1 MVDPKPII
9 DLGALGARAAV
20 LAPARP
26 FPTTF
31 LGFLSWLGVTP
42 TPGQRVLC
50 AVAYDGVEPR
60 DLSPEDKVIAL
71 KIFGPVDTIPKGARG
86 TLAVVAGARSGKS
99 YVLIGLHMVWAAL
112 TVDLKTL
119 APGQKAVAL
128 VVAVNIKLRN
138 EVIAYAYGACLSK
151 PELKAALF
159 VSKGKKEEHAADS
172 FGIRRPDGRIV
183 MLEAGI
189 AGRGGY
195 GARGRSLV
203 SAYLDEGAFFRAEGQ
218 ACDTDIYTAASPR
231 VLPGGITVVA
241 STPWH
246 EAGLLYEMWAK
257 NHGKPTTCL
266 VAHAPTSV
274 MQDNDFTRDLIQRE
288 RLRDPENASREFDA
302 EFVKSGTSIFF
313 DPALIEASIDKTIN
327 WEAA

>member
-1 MVDPKPII
+1 MTAKPI

-20 LAPARP
+20 LAPARA

-31 LGFLSWLGVTP
+31 LGFLAWLGVTP

-50 AVAYDGVEPR
+50 AVAYDRVEPK
-60 DLSPEDKVIAL
+60 DLPDEDKEIARR
-71 KIFGPVDTIPKGARG
+71 IFGAIDTVPQGARG
-86 TLAVVAGARSGKS
+86 TLTIVAGARSGKS
-99 YVLIGLHMVWAAL
+99 YLIGLHMVWAAL
-112 TVDLKTL
+112 SVSLSSL

-128 VVAVNIKLRN
+128 CLAVNIKLRN

-159 VSKGKKEEHAADS
+159 VSKGKKEENAADS
-172 FGIRRPDGRIV
+172 FGLRRPDGRIV

-203 SAYLDEGAFFRAEGQ
+203 SAYLDEAAFFRAEGQ
-218 ACDTDIYTAASPR
+218 QACDVDVYTAASPR
-231 VLPGGITVVA
+231 VLPGGLTVVA
-241 STPWH
+241 STPFH
-246 EAGLLYEMWAK
+246 EAGLLYDMWNK
-257 NHGKPTTCL
+257 NNGKPTTCL

-274 MQDNDFTRDLIQRE
+274 MQDNEFTRNLISRE

-313 DPALIEASIDKTIN
+313 DPALIAAAVDTTIDCEAR
-327 WEAA
+327 

>member
-1 MVDPKPII
+1 MATDPKPI

-31 LGFLSWLGVTP
+31 LTFLSWLGVTP

-50 AVAYDGVEPR
+50 AVAYDRVEPK
-60 DLSPEDKVIAL
+60 DLPEEDREIARR
-71 KIFGPVDTIPKGARG
+71 IFGPVDIVPKAARG
-86 TLAVVAGARSGKS
+86 TVAVVAGARSGKS
-99 YVLIGLHMVWAAL
+99 YLLIGLHMVWSAL
-112 TVDLKTL
+112 TVDLSSL
-119 APGQKAVAL
+119 APGQKAVSL

-151 PELKAALF
+151 PELRAALF

-172 FGIRRPDGRIV
+172 FGIRRTDGRIV
-183 MLEAGI
+183 MLEAGV

-218 ACDTDIYTAASPR
+218 ACDVDIYTAASPR
-231 VLPGGITVVA
+231 VLPGGLTVIA

-246 EAGLLYEMWAK
+246 EAGLLYDMWAK

-266 VAHAPTSV
+266 VAHAPTLT
-274 MQDNDFTRDLIQRE
+274 MQDNAFTRDIVTRE
-288 RLRDPENASREFDA
+288 RLRDPDNASREFDA
-302 EFVKSGTSIFF
+302 EFVKSGSTIFF
-313 DPALIEASIDKTIN
+313 EPSLIEAAIDRTLDVS
-327 WEAA
+327 A